1 MSRGSGEVSVS
12 QLRAP
17 CLRCGL
23 SANLCCKAW
32 SHEAQTHRPNPWRVM
47 SRIGKHMVR
56 GSELRSLMTWTFY
69 ERDRWVCHGVLRA
82 STSCASNAGK
92 RAGRRCYIVLC
103 FCRLVARRVLA
114 ACRWRTPDE
123 ATAIAGAGPLFAPF
137 TLSTEIGLAGV
148 DVSHA
153 PKRASF
159 QISGQLSPPHHQSL
173 LPQPLHPLSKSF
185 RPPPPHSSAMH
196 LNGWENSQ
204 LRSAA
209 P

>member
-1 MSRGSGEVSVS
+1 MS

-159 QISGQLSPPHHQSL
+159 QISGHHITSLFSRNHFILFRSPFVRHLRIHPQCISMAGRTLSCVQRRHEGQPGGQAAHQ
-173 LPQPLHPLSKSF
+173 
-185 RPPPPHSSAMH
+185 R
-196 LNGWENSQ
+196 
-204 LRSAA
+204 
-209 P
+209 